1 MHPPTLTETRLNRSS
16 DQEKSLAGGLPS
28 QSEFESVVRR
38 HSAMVLGVC
47 RRMLPNADAEDA
59 AQAVFVLLWRKGIRH
74 LNESRL
80 AGWLH
85 RTAQHVSRNAK
96 RSSFS
101 RFRHEQ
107 NAAAESPMMTSET
120 VDSFHWQEIRKI
132 LDEEVNR
139 LPDKLRIAFVLF
151 HFEHHS
157 LAEVAELL
165 GSTVPT
171 AGTWLQRSRERL
183 AEGLKR
189 RGVVVGATTIAALLS
204 EQLLAEAVPAS
215 FVAATVQTVADVSAV
230 GLTACSPL
238 ASALVKAGAVG
249 GLSKTILIAS
259 SLMMLAVSVPLV
271 VFWLV
276 PAWQTRNAPDFLQLQ
291 GEWRQVS
298 HEQDGGPVNAFPK
311 IEFEE
316 TLLITGRSFR
326 RTQKLSDGRVL
337 EGERG
342 TFVLDRSH
350 NSATIDFQMLQGTG
364 HGVYELEGDSLTL
377 CITRS
382 GGPRPD
388 DLTTTQNDNRILSR
402 YKRVK

>member
-1 MHPPTLTETRLNRSS
+1 MHPPSLSTADPSVVADLENARPGDLTVQT
-16 DQEKSLAGGLPS
+16 
-28 QSEFESVVRR
+28 EFEAVVRR

-59 AQAVFVLLWRKGIRH
+59 GQAVFVLLWRKGIGH
-74 LNESRL
+74 QNESHL

-85 RTAQHVSRNAK
+85 RTAQHVCRNAK

-107 NAAAESPMMTSET
+107 NAAAESQMMISET
-120 VDSFHWQEIRKI
+120 ADPVQWKEIRQI

-139 LPDKLRIAFVLF
+139 LPDRLRLAFVLF

-157 LAEVAELL
+157 IAEVAELL

-171 AGTWLQRSRERL
+171 VGTWLQRSREKL
-183 AEGLKR
+183 ADGLRR

-204 EQLLAEAVPAS
+204 EPLMAETVPAT

-238 ASALVKAGAVG
+238 AAALVKAGAVV
-249 GLSKTILIAS
+249 GLSKTVLLAS
-259 SLMMLAVSVPLV
+259 SLVTLAVSIPLI

-276 PAWQTRNAPDFLQLQ
+276 PAWQTRNSPDFPMLQ

-298 HEQDGGPVNAFPK
+298 HEQDGGPLNALPK
-311 IEFEE
+311 IEYEE
-316 TLLITGRSFR
+316 TLRISGRNFR
-326 RTQKLSDGRVL
+326 RTQKLADGRVL
-337 EGERG
+337 EGEHG
-342 TFVLDRSH
+342 TFVIDSAQ
-350 NSATIDFQMLQGTG
+350 NPATIDFHMSRERATG
-364 HGVYELEGDSLTL
+364 FMSSMEA
-377 CITRS
+377 R
-382 GGPRPD
+382 
-388 DLTTTQNDNRILSR
+388 
-402 YKRVK
+402 